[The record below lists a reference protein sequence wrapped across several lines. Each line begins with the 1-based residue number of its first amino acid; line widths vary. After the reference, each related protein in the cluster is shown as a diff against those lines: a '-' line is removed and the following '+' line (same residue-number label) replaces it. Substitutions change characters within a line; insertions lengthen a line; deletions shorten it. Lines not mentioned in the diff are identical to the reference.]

1 MWGSDTRVST
11 DNVRGKALSA
21 MWVRPRRAMSLSAE
35 VSVVVA
41 KSVTFSPWTE
51 YTVWLAFDDARG
63 RRHQAITLSFGNVPR
78 NE

>member
-11 DNVRGKALSA
+11 DNVRGKAPSV
-21 MWVRPRRAMSLSAE
+21 MCVHPCCAMSLSAE
-35 VSVVVA
+35 VSVAIA
-41 KSVTFSPWTE
+41 KSVTFLPWTE

-63 RRHQAITLSFGNVPR
+63 RRHQAISLSFGNVPR